1 VAAPQR
7 KENPMSRCNV
17 VAIAN
22 QKGGVGKTTTTVNLG
37 AVLARRGSRVC
48 LVDCDPQADLTCALG
63 WQEPESLR
71 VTLATVLGNV
81 VEDTGFSLHDG
92 ILTHAEGFDLMP
104 SSIELSAMEM
114 MLVPTMNRE
123 HTLKSWLDL
132 VKHDYDYV
140 LIDCMPSLGMITIN
154 ALTAA
159 DSVIIPVQSHYLP
172 AKGMTQ
178 LIKTVNKVKRQVN
191 PRLRIEGILLTL
203 IDGRTNIARDTIA
216 EIRESYAG
224 HIPIFKTEIPIGV
237 SAAETAV
244 FGKSLFEYDAKSKV
258 AQAYEAFA
266 REVVEHGKAKSK
278 AKAGISR

>member
-1 VAAPQR
+1 M
-7 KENPMSRCNV
+7 NTCNV

-37 AVLARRGSRVC
+37 AALARQGNKVL
-48 LVDCDPQADLTCALG
+48 LVDSDPQADLTCALG
-63 WQEPESLR
+63 WREPENLR

-81 VEDTGFSLHDG
+81 ITDEDFSPYEG
-92 ILTHAEGFDLMP
+92 ILTHSEGFDVMP

-114 MLVPTMNRE
+114 MLVTAMSRE
-123 HTLKSWLDL
+123 HAMQSWIDL
-132 VKHDYDYV
+132 IKHEYDYV

-178 LIKTVNKVKRQVN
+178 LIKTVNKVKQQVN
-191 PRLRIEGILLTL
+191 TRLKVEGILLTL
-203 IDGRTNIARDTIA
+203 VDGRTNIARDTIA
-216 EIRESYAG
+216 EIRESYSS
-224 HIPIFKTEIPIGV
+224 HISIFKTEIPIGV

-244 FGKSLFEYDAKSKV
+244 FGKSLFDYDGKSKV
-258 AQAYEAFA
+258 ALAYEAFA
-266 REVVEHGKAKSK
+266 KEVVEHGKAKSK
-278 AKAGISR
+278 TKAGISR